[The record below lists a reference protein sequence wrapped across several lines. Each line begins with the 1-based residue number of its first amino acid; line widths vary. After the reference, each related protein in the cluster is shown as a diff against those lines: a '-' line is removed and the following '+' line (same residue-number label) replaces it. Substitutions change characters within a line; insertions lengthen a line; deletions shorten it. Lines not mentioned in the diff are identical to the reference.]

1 MLDWAFA
8 TDTSQTDVSVKRF
21 AISFM
26 KEPIKKGLE
35 QFPEKYR
42 AREKEKYTFDIDDC
56 KLECSEND
64 YVEAEKVLDKY
75 YDKNKLKD
83 TFKDKHVLIYTGMCA
98 LALILLLVLFAYFS
112 PVILTF
118 GILTGLAGSFL
129 LWRRIV
135 DMGKILKEKKRKG
148 KLLLKQAL
156 EELAQWRAA
165 YKEADAK
172 SVDMLNAIERF

>member
-1 MLDWAFA
+1 MNN
-8 TDTSQTDVSVKRF
+8 SQRSIGARKR
-21 AISFM
+21 
-26 KEPIKKGLE
+26 
-35 QFPEKYR
+35 
-42 AREKEKYTFDIDDC
+42 KYTFDIDDC